1 MRPLPLSTCVIFQP
15 ANSLSTPVF
24 RSRCNFSSRNTPVIE
39 SSLVQ
44 LLGILPLRRL
54 APFLPPLFSRRF
66 STIRLNRSPFRFSL
80 ASTKSVCLD
89 ATSEKL
95 EDRNCSDVT
104 EFLFFFSKLMILSY
118 REIFLV
124 LSKRSWGLWSWIIIS
139 RRNGDFFSRKKLGK
153 SLRFVLTRDRVSP
166 GEYFLQENS
175 ISTLVAKFPKK
186 IVHRN
191 FEMSNH
197 RIESFIE
204 ILFSRRPRY
213 PKRSKKKTDRIFK
226 DISRVMD
233 EGSLLSVSLIGNGRL
248 LIEVRRNSFQRAYC
262 GWLRVLKR
270 GKNPKGQTK
279 LAIK

>member
-1 MRPLPLSTCVIFQP
+1 
-15 ANSLSTPVF
+15 
-24 RSRCNFSSRNTPVIE
+24 
-39 SSLVQ
+39 
-44 LLGILPLRRL
+44 
-54 APFLPPLFSRRF
+54 
-66 STIRLNRSPFRFSL
+66 
-80 ASTKSVCLD
+80 
-89 ATSEKL
+89 
-95 EDRNCSDVT
+95 
-104 EFLFFFSKLMILSY
+104 MILSY
-118 REIFLV
+118 REFFLV

-233 EGSLLSVSLIGNGRL
+233 EESLLSVFLIGNGRL
-248 LIEVRRNSFQRAYC
+248 LIEETRFRGRIAADCACWSEGKIRK
-262 GWLRVLKR
+262 GKR
-270 GKNPKGQTK
+270 SSR
-279 LAIK
+279 

>member
-15 ANSLSTPVF
+15 ANPLSTPVF

-124 LSKRSWGLWSWIIIS
+124 LSKRSWGLWSWIIIFDHFS
-139 RRNGDFFSRKKLGK
+139 KERRFLFSKKIAQI
-153 SLRFVLTRDRVSP
+153 RVNKGLYFPRGIFSP
-166 GEYFLQENS
+166 GKFDFNTCCQISEENCPPQ
-175 ISTLVAKFPKK
+175 L
-186 IVHRN
+186 RN
-191 FEMSNH
+191 
-197 RIESFIE
+197 
-204 ILFSRRPRY
+204 
-213 PKRSKKKTDRIFK
+213 
-226 DISRVMD
+226 V
-233 EGSLLSVSLIGNGRL
+233 
-248 LIEVRRNSFQRAYC
+248 
-262 GWLRVLKR
+262 
-270 GKNPKGQTK
+270 
-279 LAIK
+279 

>member
-1 MRPLPLSTCVIFQP
+1 MK
-15 ANSLSTPVF
+15 
-24 RSRCNFSSRNTPVIE
+24 
-39 SSLVQ
+39 
-44 LLGILPLRRL
+44 
-54 APFLPPLFSRRF
+54 
-66 STIRLNRSPFRFSL
+66 LN
-80 ASTKSVCLD
+80 
-89 ATSEKL
+89 
-95 EDRNCSDVT
+95 
-104 EFLFFFSKLMILSY
+104 
-118 REIFLV
+118 
-124 LSKRSWGLWSWIIIS
+124 S

-233 EGSLLSVSLIGNGRL
+233 EESLLSVSLIGNGRL
-248 LIEVRRNSFQRAYC
+248 LIEETRF
-262 GWLRVLKR
+262 R
-270 GKNPKGQTK
+270 GRI
-279 LAIK
+279 AADCAC

>member
-1 MRPLPLSTCVIFQP
+1 MK
-15 ANSLSTPVF
+15 
-24 RSRCNFSSRNTPVIE
+24 
-39 SSLVQ
+39 
-44 LLGILPLRRL
+44 
-54 APFLPPLFSRRF
+54 
-66 STIRLNRSPFRFSL
+66 LN
-80 ASTKSVCLD
+80 
-89 ATSEKL
+89 
-95 EDRNCSDVT
+95 
-104 EFLFFFSKLMILSY
+104 
-118 REIFLV
+118 
-124 LSKRSWGLWSWIIIS
+124 S

-197 RIESFIE
+197 RIESFI
-204 ILFSRRPRY
+204 LFSRRPRY

-262 GWLRVLKR
+262 G
-270 GKNPKGQTK
+270 
-279 LAIK
+279 